1 MPELR
6 KLGLQAVQGSAG
18 YDGDDVEETQLP
30 EVREDLSL
38 LPDPVLG
45 GEGAPDP
52 QPHLGRDEEEAD
64 RFFKEKARELG
75 YLDEGGKGL
84 WAFYRDNGILPPEYL
99 RRVIPSKELTG
110 MIDEL

>member
-6 KLGLQAVQGSAG
+6 ELGLQSVQGSAG
-18 YDGDDVEETQLP
+18 YDGDDGEETQLL

-38 LPDPVLG
+38 VSDPVLG
-45 GEGAPDP
+45 GESAPAT

-75 YLDEGGKGL
+75 YLSEGGKGL
-84 WAFYRDNGILPPEYL
+84 WAFYRDNGILPPEYM

-110 MIDEL
+110 TIDKL

>member
-6 KLGLQAVQGSAG
+6 ELGLQAVQGSRG
-18 YDGDDVEETQLP
+18 YDGDDAEETP
-30 EVREDLSL
+30 VHEVREDLPLVS
-38 LPDPVLG
+38 DPLLG